1 MHHTV
6 IFILRTCI
14 LATISLKVL
23 KLCETQLSEIILHLL
38 VGFQCWRVSLWG
50 QGKSKNI
57 FSTVCIIRW
66 VILYRI
72 PSNSTFSCNALAY
85 FQNERE
91 HVFCDCNRSEILS
104 VVTRPTNQLKITFLQ
119 VIRLSMTFII
129 HMHSSPPNYIS
140 RA

>member
-1 MHHTV
+1 M
-6 IFILRTCI
+6 
-14 LATISLKVL
+14 LATMSLKVL
-23 KLCETQLSEIILHLL
+23 KLREVYLSEIIFHLI

-57 FSTVCIIRW
+57 FSTVCIFRW
-66 VILYRI
+66 VILHWI

-85 FQNERE
+85 FWNEQE
-91 HVFCDCNRSEILS
+91 HVLCDWNRSEILS

-129 HMHSSPPNYIS
+129 HMHTSPPNYIS